1 MKILVAPDSYK
12 GSLTAEEVANGI
24 RDGIQL
30 WNPHADAITLP
41 LSDGGEGFTQ
51 TIMRKMEGEWV
62 LVKVLDPLTR
72 PIDATFGWIEEER
85 TAIIDVASASG
96 LTLLAPDERNPLIA
110 TSYGT
115 GQLILEALKRGSEK
129 IIIGLG
135 GSGVNDGGIGM
146 AQALGYRFF
155 DSNGKEIPVGGKKWL
170 DITHIDSSTVVPH
183 IFQCTFICASDVD
196 NPLCG
201 PRGAPRVFGPQKG
214 ATPEMVPLLDKGLEN
229 LASVIKKDLN
239 QDILNIP
246 GGGAAGG
253 LGAGLVAFCNAEI
266 QKGIDFILDLLDF
279 DELVKQVDIVITGE
293 GCTDEQTLHGKVVSG
308 VAKRAAAF
316 NKPVLCISGSLK
328 GDYEKLR
335 NFGVAAFFS
344 ILRETMSLEEA
355 LSKENAYNALV
366 SVTKEIF
373 YVLSINEA
381 TKNTGTK

>member
-1 MKILVAPDSYK
+1 MKVLVAPDSYK

-24 RDGIQL
+24 REGIHL
-30 WNPHADAITLP
+30 WNKDAHVIKLP
-41 LSDGGEGFTQ
+41 LSDGGEGFTH
-51 TIMRKMEGEWV
+51 TLMKKLAGEWV
-62 LVKVLDPLTR
+62 RVTVLDPLLR
-72 PIDATFGWIEEER
+72 PIDANFGWIEDER
-85 TAIIDVASASG
+85 TAIIDVASVSG
-96 LTLLAPDERNPLIA
+96 LTLLAPEERNPLIT

-115 GQLILEALKRGSEK
+115 GQLILEAVKRGSEK

-135 GSGVNDGGIGM
+135 GSGINDGGIGM
-146 AQALGYRFF
+146 AQALGYRFWN
-155 DSNGKEIPVGGKKWL
+155 SKGQEIPVGGQNWL
-170 DITHIDSSTVVPH
+170 DITQIDSSRADPR
-183 IFQCTFICASDVD
+183 IFQCTFICATDV
-196 NPLCG
+196 NNQLCG
-201 PRGAPRVFGPQKG
+201 PLGASKVFGPQKG

-239 QDILNIP
+239 RDILNIP

-266 QKGIDFILDLLDF
+266 QKGINFILDLLDF

-355 LSKENAYNALV
+355 LSKENAYRALV
-366 SVTKEIF
+366 SMTKDIF
-373 YVLSINEA
+373 YVLSIN
-381 TKNTGTK
+381 NV